1 MGRAVSYDVKRSVF
15 KMKNDLQIAKEI
27 ELKPIT
33 TIAEELNILDDI
45 ECYGKYKAKIDL
57 SVMNNQRKDGKL
69 VLVTAISPTK
79 AGEGKTTMTVG
90 LGQGFYH
97 VGKQSVIALREPSLG
112 PVMGLKG
119 GAAGGGYSQVLPM
132 EDLNLHFTGDIH
144 AITSANNAIC
154 ALLDNHIYQGN
165 ECEIDPTKIVF
176 KRCLDLNDRTL
187 REITIGQGSHVN
199 GIERKDGFNITVASE
214 IMAVLCLATSLED
227 LKERIGNII
236 VAYTKNDQPVFVKD
250 LKIQGAITMLLKDAL
265 KPNLVQT
272 CENTPAIVHGGP
284 FANIAHGCN
293 SIIATKSALKLGEY
307 VVTEAGFG
315 ADLGAEKFLDI
326 KCREGKLTPDCVVIV
341 ATVRALKM
349 HGGVEYDNLKEE
361 NVEALAKGIEN
372 LAKHIDSIQ
381 KFNLPYVVAVNQF
394 THDTEA
400 ELEFLK
406 KWCEENNHPCEI
418 ANVWLNGGAGAK
430 ELANRVIELVEN
442 NDQTFKVLYEREAKL
457 EDKILTIAK
466 NIYGAR
472 GVVYTDEAKNQLQKI
487 KELGYEDFLVCM
499 AKTPVSLSDDPK
511 VLGRPT
517 NFDIT
522 IREIRISAGAGF
534 IVCLTGNVL
543 TMPGLPKQPAAL
555 KMDVTP
561 EGECVGLF

>member
-293 SIIATKSALKLGEY
+293 SIIATKTALKLGEY

-326 KCREGKLTPDCVVIV
+326 KCREGKLTPDCVVI
-341 ATVRALKM
+341 
-349 HGGVEYDNLKEE
+349 
-361 NVEALAKGIEN
+361 VEALAKGIEN

>member
-1 MGRAVSYDVKRSVF
+1 
-15 KMKNDLQIAKEI
+15 MKNDLQIAKEI
-27 ELKPIT
+27 ELKPIIE
-33 TIAEELNILDDI
+33 IAKQLGIEDEV

-57 SVMNNQRKDGKL
+57 SVMNQNKKDGKL

-97 VGKQSVIALREPSLG
+97 IDKKSVIALREPSLG

-119 GAAGGGYSQVLPM
+119 GATGGGYSQVLPM
-132 EDLNLHFTGDIH
+132 EDLNLHFTGDFH
-144 AITSANNAIC
+144 AITTANNAIC
-154 ALLDNHIYQGN
+154 ALLDNHMYQGN
-165 ECEIDPTKIVF
+165 ECNIDPTKIVF

-187 REITIGQGSHVN
+187 RDITIGQGSKVN

-214 IMAVLCLATSLED
+214 IMAILCLATSLED
-227 LKERIGNII
+227 LKARIGNII
-236 VAYTKNDQPVFVKD
+236 VAYTPDDQPVHVKD
-250 LKIQGAITMLLKDAL
+250 LKIEGAIAMLLKDAI

-272 CENTPAIVHGGP
+272 CEHTPAIVHGGP

-293 SIIATKSALKLGEY
+293 SIIATKTALKLGDY
-307 VVTEAGFG
+307 VITEAGFG

-341 ATVRALKM
+341 ATIRALKM
-349 HGGVEYDNLKEE
+349 HGGVEYEDLKEE
-361 NVEALAKGIEN
+361 NVEALSKGIEN
-372 LAKHIDSIQ
+372 LAKHIDSITQ
-381 KFNLPYVVAVNQF
+381 FNLPYIVAVNQF

-400 ELEFLK
+400 ELEFLTS
-406 KWCEENNHPCEI
+406 WCEQNNHPCEI

-430 ELANRVIELVEN
+430 QLATRVVSLIEEN
-442 NDQTFKVLYEREAKL
+442 NQTFNQIYERNQTL
-457 EDKILTIAK
+457 EEKILTIAQK
-466 NIYGAR
+466 IYGAR
-472 GVVYTDEAKNQLQKI
+472 GVNYTDEAKAQLETI
-487 KELGYEDFLVCM
+487 KKLGYEDYLVCM

-517 NFDIT
+517 DFDIT
-522 IREIRISAGAGF
+522 IREVRISAGAGF

-543 TMPGLPKQPAAL
+543 TMPGLPKEPAAL

-561 EGECVGLF
+561 EGECIGLF

>member
-1 MGRAVSYDVKRSVF
+1 
-15 KMKNDLQIAKEI
+15 MKNDLQIAKEI

-33 TIAEELNILDDI
+33 EIAEQLNISDQI

-57 SVMNNQRKDGKL
+57 SVMNSEKENGKL
-69 VLVTAISPTK
+69 ILVTAISPTK

-144 AITSANNAIC
+144 AITTANNAIC

-165 ECEIDPTKIVF
+165 ECNVDPTKIVF

-187 REITIGQGSHVN
+187 RDITIGQGSHVN

-214 IMAVLCLATSLED
+214 IMAILCLATSLED
-227 LKERIGNII
+227 LKQRIGNII
-236 VAYTKNDQPVFVKD
+236 VAYTPEDQPVFVKD

-272 CENTPAIVHGGP
+272 CEHTPAIVHGGP

-293 SIIATKSALKLGEY
+293 SIIATKTALKLGEY

-315 ADLGAEKFLDI
+315 ADLGAEKFLNI
-326 KCREGKLTPDCVVIV
+326 KCREGNLTPDCVVIV
-341 ATVRALKM
+341 ATIRALKM

-361 NVEALAKGIEN
+361 NVEALAKGVEN

-381 KFNLPYVVAVNQF
+381 QFNLPYVVAINQF
-394 THDTEA
+394 THDTEV
-400 ELEFLK
+400 ELNFLK
-406 KWCEENNHPCEI
+406 TWCEDNTHPCEI

-430 ELANRVIELVEN
+430 ELANRVIELIEN
-442 NDQTFKVLYEREAKL
+442 NNQTFGHLYNREDKL
-457 EDKILTIAK
+457 EDKILTIAQK
-466 NIYGAR
+466 VYGAR
-472 GVVYTDEAKNQLQKI
+472 DVIYTEQAQAQLETI

-517 NFDIT
+517 DFDIT

>member
-1 MGRAVSYDVKRSVF
+1 
-15 KMKNDLQIAKEI
+15 MKNDLQIAKEI

-33 TIAEELNILDDI
+33 EIAEQLNISDEI

-57 SVMNNQRKDGKL
+57 SVMNSEKENGKL
-69 VLVTAISPTK
+69 ILVTAISPTK

-144 AITSANNAIC
+144 AITTANNAIC

-165 ECEIDPTKIVF
+165 ECNVDPTKIVF

-187 REITIGQGSHVN
+187 RDITIGQGSHVN

-214 IMAVLCLATSLED
+214 IMAILCLATSLED
-227 LKERIGNII
+227 LKQRIGNII
-236 VAYTKNDQPVFVKD
+236 VAYTPEDRPVFVKD

-272 CENTPAIVHGGP
+272 CEHTPAIVHGGP

-293 SIIATKSALKLGEY
+293 SIIATKTALKLGEY

-315 ADLGAEKFLDI
+315 ADLGAEKFLNI
-326 KCREGKLTPDCVVIV
+326 KCREGNLTPDCVVIV
-341 ATVRALKM
+341 ATIRALKM

-361 NVEALAKGIEN
+361 NVEALAKGVEN

-381 KFNLPYVVAVNQF
+381 QFNLPYVVAINQF
-394 THDTEA
+394 THDTEV
-400 ELEFLK
+400 ELNFLK
-406 KWCEENNHPCEI
+406 TWCEDNTHPCEI

-430 ELANRVIELVEN
+430 ELANRVIELIEN
-442 NDQTFKVLYEREAKL
+442 NNQTFGHLYNREDKL
-457 EDKILTIAK
+457 EDKILTIAQK
-466 NIYGAR
+466 VYGAR
-472 GVVYTDEAKNQLQKI
+472 DVIYTEQAQAQLETI

-517 NFDIT
+517 DFDIT

>member
-27 ELKPIT
+27 ELKSIT

-293 SIIATKSALKLGEY
+293 SIIATKTALKLGEY

-406 KWCEENNHPCEI
+406 
-418 ANVWLNGGAGAK
+418 NGVRKITTHAR
-430 ELANRVIELVEN
+430 LL
-442 NDQTFKVLYEREAKL
+442 TF
-457 EDKILTIAK
+457 
-466 NIYGAR
+466 G
-472 GVVYTDEAKNQLQKI
+472 
-487 KELGYEDFLVCM
+487 
-499 AKTPVSLSDDPK
+499 
-511 VLGRPT
+511 
-517 NFDIT
+517 
-522 IREIRISAGAGF
+522 
-534 IVCLTGNVL
+534 
-543 TMPGLPKQPAAL
+543 
-555 KMDVTP
+555 
-561 EGECVGLF
+561 

>member
-1 MGRAVSYDVKRSVF
+1 
-15 KMKNDLQIAKEI
+15 MKNDLQIAKEI

-33 TIAEELNILDDI
+33 KIAEDLNILNDI

-57 SVMNNQRKDGKL
+57 SVMNSKRKDGKL

-165 ECEIDPTKIVF
+165 ECNIDPTKIVF

-214 IMAVLCLATSLED
+214 IMAILCLATSLED

-236 VAYTKNDQPVFVKD
+236 VAYTKDEQPVFVKD

-293 SIIATKSALKLGEY
+293 SIIATALKLGEY

-315 ADLGAEKFLDI
+315 ADLGAEKFLNI
-326 KCREGKLTPDCVVIV
+326 KCREGNLTPDCVVIV

-349 HGGVEYDNLKEE
+349 HGGVEYDHLREE
-361 NVEALAKGIEN
+361 NVEALARGIEN

-406 KWCEENNHPCEI
+406 RCEENNHPCEI
-418 ANVWLNGGAGAK
+418 ANVWLEGGAGAK
-430 ELANRVIELVEN
+430 ALANRVIELVEGN
-442 NDQTFKVLYEREAKL
+442 HQTFKFLYERESRL
-457 EDKILTIAK
+457 EDKILTIAQ
-466 NIYGAR
+466 NIYGAQ
-472 GVVYTDEAKNQLQKI
+472 GVIYTEEAKKQLQKI
-487 KELGYEDFLVCM
+487 KELGYENFLVCM

-561 EGECVGLF
+561 DGECVGLF

>member
-1 MGRAVSYDVKRSVF
+1 
-15 KMKNDLQIAKEI
+15 MKNDLQIAKEI

-33 TIAEELNILDDI
+33 EIAEQLNISDEI

-57 SVMNNQRKDGKL
+57 SVMNSEKENGKL
-69 VLVTAISPTK
+69 ILVTAISPTK

-144 AITSANNAIC
+144 AITTANNAIC

-165 ECEIDPTKIVF
+165 ECNVDPTKIVF

-187 REITIGQGSHVN
+187 RDITIGQGSHVN

-214 IMAVLCLATSLED
+214 IMAILCLATSLED
-227 LKERIGNII
+227 LKQRIGNII
-236 VAYTKNDQPVFVKD
+236 VAYTPEDQPVFVKD

-272 CENTPAIVHGGP
+272 CEHTPAIVHGGP

-293 SIIATKSALKLGEY
+293 SIIATKTALKLGEY

-315 ADLGAEKFLDI
+315 ADLGAEKFLNI
-326 KCREGKLTPDCVVIV
+326 KCREGNLTPDCVVIV
-341 ATVRALKM
+341 ATIRALKM

-361 NVEALAKGIEN
+361 NVEALAKGVEN

-381 KFNLPYVVAVNQF
+381 QFNLPYVVAINQF

-400 ELEFLK
+400 ELNFLK
-406 KWCEENNHPCEI
+406 TWCEDNNPPCEI

-430 ELANRVIELVEN
+430 ELANRVIELIEN
-442 NDQTFKVLYEREAKL
+442 NNQTFGHLYNREDKL
-457 EDKILTIAK
+457 EDKILTIAQK
-466 NIYGAR
+466 VYGAR
-472 GVVYTDEAKNQLQKI
+472 DVIYTEQAQAQLETI

-517 NFDIT
+517 DFDIT